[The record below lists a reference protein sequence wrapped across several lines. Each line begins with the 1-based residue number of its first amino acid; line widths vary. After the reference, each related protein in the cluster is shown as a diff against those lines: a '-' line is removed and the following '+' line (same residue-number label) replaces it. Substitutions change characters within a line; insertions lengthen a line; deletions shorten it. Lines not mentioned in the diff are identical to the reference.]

1 MPERQPPP
9 HHADVEAG
17 LCSGVLGGEI
27 NPLDLAP
34 LLPEHCFLKA
44 HERVLTVAIEMA
56 GEGLEINIV
65 TVGGRLQERGWFD
78 DVGHAAGLGALLNEC
93 VTPASLDEAKR
104 LVIHA
109 WARRQALAVMHKH
122 AVTARHHGGD
132 TPSLLASVCAELEKL
147 QEACGVADAPTD
159 LLTGYKADFAHR
171 EQTAEAAQS
180 LLAMPW
186 GQVNEAM
193 DGGLWP
199 KTLFILGARPGCGKT
214 AFAIEAARQCAAT
227 PPEHGGGGALIVSV
241 ELPADQ
247 IRQRLVCAASG
258 LTRAQYRHGGEYAT
272 ARLTAVIPGLCAMPL
287 WIDEASKTVNTIR
300 ATVRR
305 HKRMAEAAGVPLRL
319 VAIDYIQIV
328 KADGLKFSSREQEI
342 AHVSKALMGLRA
354 EFPETTFLVLA
365 QLNRESADGRKPRDS
380 DLRECGQLEQD
391 ADTIALL
398 WRSDKNDAERVSM
411 TFAKNRGLRLD
422 IEPTFRVVQN
432 IGTIE
437 EVTP

>member
-1 MPERQPPP
+1 MSERHPPP

-17 LCSGVLGGEI
+17 LCGGIFTGEI
-27 NPLDLAP
+27 HALDLAP
-34 LLPEHCFLKA
+34 MLPEHCYLKA
-44 HERVLTVAIEMA
+44 HERILAVALELA
-56 GEGLEINIV
+56 GENVEVNAI
-65 TVGGRLQERGWFD
+65 TAAGRLRERGWLE
-78 DVGHAAGLGALLNEC
+78 DVGGVAGLGAVLDNA

-109 WARRQALAVMHKH
+109 WARRQALAVMQKH
-122 AVTARHHGGD
+122 AAVARQHGGD
-132 TPSLLASVCAELEKL
+132 TPSLLATVCADLERL

-159 LLTGYKADFAHR
+159 LLGGFTADFQHR
-171 EQTAEAAQS
+171 EQIAEAAQS
-180 LLAMPW
+180 LLATPW
-186 GQVNEAM
+186 GAVNEAM

-199 KTLFILGARPGCGKT
+199 KTVFILGARPGCGKT
-214 AFAIEAARQCAAT
+214 AFAIESARCCAET
-227 PPEHGGGGALIVSV
+227 PPSAGGGGALFVSV

-247 IRQRLVCAASG
+247 VRQRLACAAAG
-258 LTRAQYRHGGEYAT
+258 LTRAQYRHGGEQAT
-272 ARLTAVIPGLCAMPL
+272 ARLMSVVPGLCALPL
-287 WIDEASKTVNTIR
+287 WVDEASKTVNTIR
-300 ATVRR
+300 ASVRR
-305 HKRMAEAAGVPLRL
+305 HKRIAAAAGVPLRL

-328 KADGLKFSSREQEI
+328 KADGGKFSSREQEI